1 MRECPGLELPRFS
14 HNEKQLLRGS
24 IDFIGFNH
32 YSTLYVK
39 DCIHSA
45 CPLGGDH
52 AIKGFLNTTGYRDGV
67 PIGEPTGMPRFFVVP
82 RGMEKMLDYLKQRY
96 NNKPMFITENGYSL
110 PTPQTELQDWNR
122 IKFHKAYMASVAR
135 AIRNGADVR
144 GYFIWSLMDN
154 FEWLSGYT
162 TRFGLYYVDRKT
174 LHRTPK
180 LSAGWFASF
189 LRKSSHN
196 DREEIRAA
204 SGSSLP
210 CPRRRTAPTREP
222 SIVLR
227 KLPLL
232 QYRLYKIIIIIINF
246 LPYPNVHI
254 YTNLI
259 SRKSKPTK
267 WNSGEATSVTCTC
280 SLFSSFSLFFQRKAS
295 NKMNKSKSLNSQMT
309 SYLLLGVLKSSFFHC
324 WCREEFVHFA
334 SICFESFGDGVK
346 YWVTINEPNMVADF
360 AYLRG
365 LYPPA
370 RCSPPFGNCSTGNS
384 DTEPLIGMH
393 NMLIAHAMAVEIY
406 RTFFWRKQNGFI
418 GIVAPAFMYEPL
430 RDEERDRDAV
440 DRALAFNVAW
450 TFDPVVYGDYPAE
463 MRHCHGL
470 ELPRFSAKEKQLLRG
485 SIDFIGVNH
494 YSTLYVKDCIHS
506 PCPSGG
512 DRPIMGFLN
521 TTGYRDGVPRE
532 LGQLEA
538 KVAEM

>member
-1 MRECPGLELPRFS
+1 MKKSEGLSSQMASCAYLEDGKSLSNWDVFCHTPGTIESNENGDVADDHYHRYLEDIELMHSLGMNSYRFSISWARILPDGMLGKTNPSGITFYNKLIDHLLLKGIEPFVTVHHNDMPQVLDQRDGGWLSPLLREEFAHFASICFKSFGDRVKYWITFNEPNLMIEFAYIRGWYPPARCSTPFGNCSSGNSDTEPLIAMHNILIAHATAVDTYRRVFWPKQHGFIGIVANAHMMFDPLVHGDYPSEMRECPGLELPRFS

-122 IKFHKAYMASVAR
+122 IKFHKSYMASVAR

-189 LRKSSHN
+189 LRNSSHN

-204 SGSSLP
+204 SGHNHN
-210 CPRRRTAPTREP
+210 
-222 SIVLR
+222 
-227 KLPLL
+227 
-232 QYRLYKIIIIIINF
+232 II
-246 LPYPNVHI
+246 
-254 YTNLI
+254 
-259 SRKSKPTK
+259 
-267 WNSGEATSVTCTC
+267 
-280 SLFSSFSLFFQRKAS
+280 FS
-295 NKMNKSKSLNSQMT
+295 
-309 SYLLLGVLKSSFFHC
+309 
-324 WCREEFVHFA
+324 
-334 SICFESFGDGVK
+334 
-346 YWVTINEPNMVADF
+346 
-360 AYLRG
+360 
-365 LYPPA
+365 
-370 RCSPPFGNCSTGNS
+370 
-384 DTEPLIGMH
+384 
-393 NMLIAHAMAVEIY
+393 
-406 RTFFWRKQNGFI
+406 
-418 GIVAPAFMYEPL
+418 
-430 RDEERDRDAV
+430 
-440 DRALAFNVAW
+440 
-450 TFDPVVYGDYPAE
+450 
-463 MRHCHGL
+463 
-470 ELPRFSAKEKQLLRG
+470 
-485 SIDFIGVNH
+485 
-494 YSTLYVKDCIHS
+494 
-506 PCPSGG
+506 
-512 DRPIMGFLN
+512 
-521 TTGYRDGVPRE
+521 
-532 LGQLEA
+532 QLEA

>member
-1 MRECPGLELPRFS
+1 MKFTGRGMLCFFWYSFVLVSSTFSAQSFKENEEIRRSQFPDGFLFGAGTSSYQVEGAYLEDGKSLSNWDVFCHTPGTIESNENGDVADDHYHRYLEDIELMHSLGMNSYRFSISWARILPDGMLGKTNPSGITFYNKLIDHLLLKGIEPFVTVHHNDMPQVLEQRDGGWLSPLLREEFAHFASICFKSFGDRVKYWITFNEPNLMIEFAYIRGWYPPARCSTPFGNCSSGNSDTEPLIAMHNILIAHATAVDTYRRVFWPKQHGFIGIVANAHMYEPLRDDERDRHAVDRALAFNVAWMFDPLVHGDYPSEMRECPGLELPRFS

-52 AIKGFLNTTGYRDGV
+52 AIRGFLNTTGYRDGV

-189 LRKSSHN
+189 LRNSSHN

-204 SGSSLP
+204 SGHNNN
-210 CPRRRTAPTREP
+210 
-222 SIVLR
+222 
-227 KLPLL
+227 
-232 QYRLYKIIIIIINF
+232 II
-246 LPYPNVHI
+246 
-254 YTNLI
+254 
-259 SRKSKPTK
+259 
-267 WNSGEATSVTCTC
+267 
-280 SLFSSFSLFFQRKAS
+280 FS
-295 NKMNKSKSLNSQMT
+295 
-309 SYLLLGVLKSSFFHC
+309 
-324 WCREEFVHFA
+324 
-334 SICFESFGDGVK
+334 
-346 YWVTINEPNMVADF
+346 
-360 AYLRG
+360 
-365 LYPPA
+365 
-370 RCSPPFGNCSTGNS
+370 
-384 DTEPLIGMH
+384 
-393 NMLIAHAMAVEIY
+393 
-406 RTFFWRKQNGFI
+406 
-418 GIVAPAFMYEPL
+418 
-430 RDEERDRDAV
+430 
-440 DRALAFNVAW
+440 
-450 TFDPVVYGDYPAE
+450 
-463 MRHCHGL
+463 
-470 ELPRFSAKEKQLLRG
+470 
-485 SIDFIGVNH
+485 
-494 YSTLYVKDCIHS
+494 
-506 PCPSGG
+506 
-512 DRPIMGFLN
+512 
-521 TTGYRDGVPRE
+521 
-532 LGQLEA
+532 QLEA

>member
-1 MRECPGLELPRFS
+1 MLSYASQNLE
-14 HNEKQLLRGS
+14 
-24 IDFIGFNH
+24 
-32 YSTLYVK
+32 
-39 DCIHSA
+39 
-45 CPLGGDH
+45 
-52 AIKGFLNTTGYRDGV
+52 
-67 PIGEPTGMPRFFVVP
+67 
-82 RGMEKMLDYLKQRY
+82 
-96 NNKPMFITENGYSL
+96 
-110 PTPQTELQDWNR
+110 
-122 IKFHKAYMASVAR
+122 
-135 AIRNGADVR
+135 
-144 GYFIWSLMDN
+144 
-154 FEWLSGYT
+154 
-162 TRFGLYYVDRKT
+162 
-174 LHRTPK
+174 
-180 LSAGWFASF
+180 
-189 LRKSSHN
+189 
-196 DREEIRAA
+196 
-204 SGSSLP
+204 
-210 CPRRRTAPTREP
+210 
-222 SIVLR
+222 
-227 KLPLL
+227 
-232 QYRLYKIIIIIINF
+232 
-246 LPYPNVHI
+246 
-254 YTNLI
+254 
-259 SRKSKPTK
+259 
-267 WNSGEATSVTCTC
+267 
-280 SLFSSFSLFFQRKAS
+280 RKAS

-309 SYLLLGVLKSSFFHC
+309 SYLVLILKMEDIELMHSLGTNAYRFSISWARILPDGMLGSVNPRGVIFYNKLIDNLLSKGIEPFVTIHHSDLPQVLEQRDGGWLSPLLRNK
-324 WCREEFVHFA
+324 EEFVHFA

-393 NMLIAHAMAVEIY
+393 NMLIAHAMTVEIY

-418 GIVAPAFMYEPL
+418 GIVAHAFMYEPL

-485 SIDFIGVNH
+485 SIDFVGVNH

-521 TTGYRDGVPRE
+521 TTGYRDGVPIGEPTGLADFFVVPRGMEKIIDYVKQRYNNMPLFVTENEVADVRGYFVWSVMDNFEWVKGYTKRFGLYYVDRE
-532 LGQLEA
+532 TLERTPKLSVGWFASFLRNNSHNDREEIMAASGHNKTIIFSQLEA